1 MDEKEKKDTLEFF
14 DKLLDLKFQSEDL
27 IEKADELIERCE
39 IDTKKEEAAAEVL
52 PGGVAVQRGV

>member
-39 IDTKKEEAAAEVL
+39 IDTKKEEEE
-52 PGGVAVQRGV
+52 

>member
-1 MDEKEKKDTLEFF
+1 MKKKKRYIRIF

-39 IDTKKEEAAAEVL
+39 IDTKKEEEE
-52 PGGVAVQRGV
+52 